1 MSERIVC
8 CADLHLRPDKPACR
22 AESQEDWISLQMDKL
37 SYILNFA
44 YEHDAD
50 VVIAGDICHRATGWP
65 SWMFSRVIN
74 TLSNWN
80 INVYGIPGQHDL
92 PYHQLSQLYRSNLG
106 VLIEAALIEYL
117 RNSADN
123 LASITYNG
131 FPWGVSI
138 NEGTPA
144 QKIAVAHMMVLK
156 DRDSEL
162 WPGQIKETGAGTAE
176 ALLRKFPQYKLIVT
190 GDNHQPFAVQ
200 FRGRWL
206 VNPGSMT
213 RQRITETHQP
223 GFYYYEEESRSAE
236 RIIIPH
242 SHKDNLIDPRTE
254 THNAAWAGDME
265 AVGAML
271 DGVEEGEELNFM
283 SALMEYFKQ
292 RKTRAEVQRKILGE

>member
-22 AESQEDWISLQMDKL
+22 AESLEDWISLQIDKL
-37 SYILNFA
+37 SYILDFA
-44 YEHDAD
+44 YEHDAE

-74 TLSNWN
+74 TLSNWK

-92 PYHQLSQLYRSNLG
+92 PYHQLSQLRRGNLG
-106 VLIEAALIEYL
+106 VLIEARVVRHIPDKFCPY
-117 RNSADN
+117 D
-123 LASITYNG
+123 G
-131 FPWGVSI
+131 FPWGVDVVPSEDE
-138 NEGTPA
+138 NDV
-144 QKIAVAHMMVLK
+144 AVAHMMVLK
-156 DRDSEL
+156 DRNSEL

-176 ALLRKFPQYKLIVT
+176 ALLRKFPRYKLIVT

-213 RQRITETHQP
+213 RQRITETHKP
-223 GFYYYEEESRSAE
+223 GFYYYEKESRSAE
-236 RIIIPH
+236 RITLPH
-242 SHKDNLIDPRTE
+242 EDNLIDPRTE
-254 THNAAWAGDME
+254 SRNAAWAGDMD

-283 SALMEYFKQ
+283 SALVEYFKQ